1 MDTNT
6 ENDKENLTLTE
17 NTDSRES
24 KRRAKLKS
32 KFILEAINEEE
43 FKDISD
49 CDDASDYEEELKKM
63 KHKMGNFTSEDEEF
77 DEW

>member
-1 MDTNT
+1 MFYNWRITYF
-6 ENDKENLTLTE
+6 ENIEEIRGGGCLSE
-17 NTDSRES
+17 
-24 KRRAKLKS
+24 RRPRK
-32 KFILEAINEEE
+32 INEEE

-77 DEW
+77 DEWWVLQ